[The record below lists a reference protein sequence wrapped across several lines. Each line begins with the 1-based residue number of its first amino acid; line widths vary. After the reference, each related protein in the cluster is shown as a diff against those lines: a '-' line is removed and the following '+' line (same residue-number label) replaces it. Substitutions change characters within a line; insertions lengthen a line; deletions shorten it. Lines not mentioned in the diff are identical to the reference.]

1 MNNEVNKDLTR
12 IFYELYAERVAIM
25 EIDGYDNNAEKNA
38 YSDTVRAIQEITGC
52 DIKQLPSLEL
62 CKTSK

>member
-1 MNNEVNKDLTR
+1 MHTPNNDLTR
-12 IFYELYAERVAIM
+12 IFLDLYAERVAIM

-38 YSDTVRAIQEITGC
+38 YSDTVRAIQEKTGC

-62 CKTSK
+62 CKTTK

>member
-1 MNNEVNKDLTR
+1 MHSHDNDLTR
-12 IFYELYAERVAIM
+12 IFLDLYAERVAIM

-38 YSDTVRAIQEITGC
+38 YSDTVRAIQEKTGF

-62 CKTSK
+62 CKTTK